1 MALDANIIKAYPLWL
16 IAASHGKRYNPYNL
30 CRLTV
35 KGVTNMIDAL
45 ISGKLIKDP
54 SLRTGQSGNQFA
66 QFMLSVHVGD
76 DESIV
81 VSGLAFGDVAEKIV
95 LLKKGDPLSV
105 VGSLK
110 PTEWEDRN
118 TNETRHG
125 LSVMVN
131 AALSLY
137 DIKKRKPKPVPTS
150 KSKPTVVPDFDDEIA
165 F

>member
-1 MALDANIIKAYPLWL
+1 
-16 IAASHGKRYNPYNL
+16 
-30 CRLTV
+30 
-35 KGVTNMIDAL
+35 MIDAL

-105 VGSLK
+105 VG
-110 PTEWEDRN
+110 
-118 TNETRHG
+118 
-125 LSVMVN
+125 
-131 AALSLY
+131 
-137 DIKKRKPKPVPTS
+137 
-150 KSKPTVVPDFDDEIA
+150 
-165 F
+165 

>member
-1 MALDANIIKAYPLWL
+1 
-16 IAASHGKRYNPYNL
+16 
-30 CRLTV
+30 
-35 KGVTNMIDAL
+35 MIDAL
-45 ISGKLIKDP
+45 ISGKLISAP
-54 SLRTGQSGNQFA
+54 SLRTGQSGHHFA
-66 QFMLSVHVGD
+66 HFLLSVHVGD
-76 DESIV
+76 DEPIV
-81 VSGLAFGDVAEKIV
+81 VSGLAFGDVAERIV

-150 KSKPTVVPDFDDEIA
+150 KSKPTVVPDFDDEIE